1 MNHDDL
7 SPNCGRVR
15 NELASFLYG
24 ELAPDAR
31 EALELHLD
39 GCVPCGEELAAQR
52 ETQRL
57 LSRWET
63 PAASEDPRQLARA
76 IAARAGT
83 ALTGPAALSSTPL
96 DARAQ
101 RRGRLVRWSARLAG
115 AAAGLLFTF
124 SLLNARASLEGG
136 RLQLDFALPGAR
148 SDAPASASLSGL
160 PLAGLEEQVRAIA
173 AQEVAA
179 RSESFAQSQEELFQ
193 RCSQMT
199 QQELL
204 RLSQAVDYAMAQNQR
219 SWDTKLTTLGREA
232 ARADLETRRVI
243 TDLASYL
250 PASTPTNR

>member
-39 GCVPCGEELAAQR
+39 GCVPCGEELAALR

-83 ALTGPAALSSTPL
+83 ALTGPAAGSTTPL

-148 SDAPASASLSGL
+148 SDAPMSASA

-204 RLSQAVDYAMAQNQR
+204 RLSQFVDYALAQNQR
-219 SWDTKLTTLGREA
+219 SYDTKLTTLGREA

-250 PASTPTNR
+250 PDSNPTNR